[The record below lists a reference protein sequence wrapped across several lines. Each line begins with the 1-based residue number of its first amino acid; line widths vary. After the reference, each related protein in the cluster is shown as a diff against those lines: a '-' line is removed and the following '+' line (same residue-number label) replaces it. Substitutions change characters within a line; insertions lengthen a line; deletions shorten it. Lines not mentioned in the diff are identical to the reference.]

1 MEKVYVLDGA
11 GVPDIDVTAS
21 RDVAL
26 VHAITY
32 YADWLAT
39 AENPTVEEVIADLR
53 GLAETG
59 RVDDL
64 LSIIECEVHDK

>member
-1 MEKVYVLDGA
+1 MEKVYLLDGT

-26 VHAITY
+26 VHAINY
-32 YADWLAT
+32 YVDWLAT

-64 LSIIECEVHDK
+64 LSIIECEVHEK

>member
-32 YADWLAT
+32 YTDWLAT
-39 AENPTVEEVIADLR
+39 EENPTVEEVIADLR

-64 LSIIECEVHDK
+64 LSIIECEVHEK

>member
-1 MEKVYVLDGA
+1 MEKVSVVDGA

-32 YADWLAT
+32 YTDWLAT

-59 RVDDL
+59 KVDDL
-64 LSIIECEVHDK
+64 LSIIECEVHEK

>member
-1 MEKVYVLDGA
+1 MEKVYLLDGT

-21 RDVAL
+21 REVAL

-32 YADWLAT
+32 YTDWLA
-39 AENPTVEEVIADLR
+39 AEENPTVEEVIADLR
-53 GLAETG
+53 SLAETG
-59 RVDDL
+59 RVEDL